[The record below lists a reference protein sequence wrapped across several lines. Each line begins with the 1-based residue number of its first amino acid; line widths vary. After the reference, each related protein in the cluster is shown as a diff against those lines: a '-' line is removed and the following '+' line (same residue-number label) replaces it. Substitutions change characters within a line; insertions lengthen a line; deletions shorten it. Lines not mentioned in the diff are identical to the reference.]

1 MMTSTLKMLFTLE
14 NGKTTTLSLTSPRD
28 DLAADEVKAFATE
41 VVANSAIL
49 VDGAKATALKKAY
62 VQKVEETE
70 IVPEA

>member
-1 MMTSTLKMLFTLE
+1 MMTSTLKMIFTLD
-14 NGKTTTLSLTSPRD
+14 NGKTTILSLVAPRA
-28 DLAADEVKAFATE
+28 DLAADEVKAFASE
-41 VVANSAIL
+41 VVENSAIL